1 MPWYVL
7 NFILYSSFLI
17 ISLYYPYNS
26 NMLYVL
32 NHFVCMCL
40 CKITKQIILMILI
53 KRNKY
58 FSFSSYTDAYRTEQK
73 IIKNLIQ
80 RNTRQ
85 LEIIINLINNAGPDN
100 TIYNNDE
107 VQLLPEFPLS
117 TVEEFFKFDTDLQ
130 KDREIRK
137 QLVSTFLFL
146 RLFLF
151 SSSLYF

>member
-1 MPWYVL
+1 
-7 NFILYSSFLI
+7 
-17 ISLYYPYNS
+17 
-26 NMLYVL
+26 
-32 NHFVCMCL
+32 
-40 CKITKQIILMILI
+40 MILI

-58 FSFSSYTDAYRTEQK
+58 FSFLSYTDACRTEQK

-80 RNTRQ
+80 KNTRQ
-85 LEIIINLINNAGPDN
+85 LEIIINLINNAGPAN

-117 TVEEFFKFDTDLQ
+117 TVDEFFKFDTDLQ

-146 RLFLF
+146 RPFLF

>member
-1 MPWYVL
+1 
-7 NFILYSSFLI
+7 
-17 ISLYYPYNS
+17 
-26 NMLYVL
+26 MLYVL
-32 NHFVCMCL
+32 NHFVCMYL

-58 FSFSSYTDAYRTEQK
+58 FSFLSYTDACRTEQK
-73 IIKNLIQ
+73 IIKLLNLIQ

>member
-1 MPWYVL
+1 
-7 NFILYSSFLI
+7 
-17 ISLYYPYNS
+17 
-26 NMLYVL
+26 MLYVL
-32 NHFVCMCL
+32 NHFVCMYL

-58 FSFSSYTDAYRTEQK
+58 FSFLSYTDACRTEQK
-73 IIKNLIQ
+73 IMKNFIQ

-117 TVEEFFKFDTDLQ
+117 TIEEFFKFDTDLQ